1 MATEAQV
8 QIAINR
14 LQSQITQLESNAR
27 AVIQASIDKVQAQID
42 QLGLTNKGAL
52 NSLEFRMEAILQAN
66 LDTFWLLMCSI
77 LVFLM
82 QAGFMCLESGLTRR
96 KSSINVALKN
106 IADFGI
112 AVVTFWAFGF
122 GLMYGASYSGLVGT
136 KYFLFFTN
144 VAGYQTYFVFQAMFV
159 ATAATII
166 SGAVAER
173 LKFLSYIIITFITS
187 GIIYPLVG
195 HWIWAFDFSNPAR
208 KFGWLGKLGFIDFA
222 GASVVHSVG
231 GWVALAILLIVGPR
245 TGRFRK
251 GEAEGVKTFQGSN
264 TPMAA
269 LGALILWFGW
279 FGFNGG
285 ANLAMDI
292 RIPLILINT
301 FMAASAGLISSSIM
315 GIIVM
320 KKPEPMFM
328 ITGPIAGLVSI
339 TASCAFVA
347 PSNAII
353 IGGIAGILSG
363 SFLVI
368 LEKLRIDDVVNAI
381 PVHLICGIWGTLAIA
396 IFGDIE
402 KMGIE
407 ITRSQQLYVQLIGVV
422 SIGAFCFFSS
432 YIIFKIINYF
442 YPLRVSKINEE
453 LGLNIAEHNAS
464 TDTHELLNVLGKQA
478 ETQDYTL
485 RAPQDS
491 FTETGL
497 IGTQYNRM
505 MNKLEQSEK
514 QKNMWKDRV
523 SNEIKLAIEVQKKLM
538 PERDMKNYPVY
549 GLNIPAREI
558 SGDFFDFYPHDDQ
571 IYFNLSDVSGKGV
584 NAGMVMA
591 KAITLFQIFAR
602 QKYKPNEILF
612 EMNNDLKQ
620 TNPRGTFI
628 TSIIGRYN
636 LKTDEVELANA
647 GHQPALVKTGD
658 DFIEY
663 PSSSTPLGVTKQ
675 KNENAYKL
683 EKFKLN
689 SSRVYCY
696 TDGFSESLDENNNEI
711 GIDGVKELLKK
722 HQNSKLKIELQKAT
736 EEIRQKSLKTEY
748 KEKGV
753 KEDEAILDDDL
764 TIVGIGK

>member
-1 MATEAQV
+1 MSEAR
-8 QIAINR
+8 IERLLSDLSELRSYIFINVDK
-14 LQSQITQLESNAR
+14 LQS
-27 AVIQASIDKVQAQID
+27 AVQQSE
-42 QLGLTNKGAL
+42 LSTKGAL
-52 NSLEFRMEAILQAN
+52 NSLEFRLEAILQAN

-106 IADFGI
+106 LADFGI

-173 LKFLSYIIITFITS
+173 LKFFSYVIITFFTS

-195 HWIWAFDFSNPAR
+195 HWIWAFDFSNPAK
-208 KFGWLGKLGFIDFA
+208 KFGWLGKLGFVDFA

-231 GWVALAILLIVGPR
+231 GWVALSVLLIVGPR

-251 GEAEGVKTFQGSN
+251 GEAGKKTFQGSN

-285 ANLAMDI
+285 ANLAMDL

-339 TASCAFVA
+339 TASCAFVSPA
-347 PSNAII
+347 NAIV
-353 IGGIAGILSG
+353 IGAIAGILSG

-368 LEKLRIDDVVNAI
+368 LEKLKIDDVVNAI

-396 IFGDIE
+396 IFGDME

-407 ITRSQQLYVQLIGVV
+407 ISRSQQLYVQLIGIV
-422 SIGAFCFFSS
+422 SIGAFCFISS
-432 YIIFKIINYF
+432 YIIFYIVNYF

-464 TDTHELLNVLGKQA
+464 TDTHELLNILGKQV

-505 MNKLEQSEK
+505 MYKLEEAEK
-514 QKNMWKDRV
+514 QKNMWKNRV
-523 SNEIKLAIEVQKKLM
+523 SNEIKLAMQVQKKLM
-538 PERDMKNYPVY
+538 PDRDMDNYPVF

-558 SGDFFDFYPHDDQ
+558 SGDFYDFYPLDDQ

-591 KAITLFQIFAR
+591 KAITLFKIFAR
-602 QKYKPNEILF
+602 QQYKPNEILF
-612 EMNNDLKQ
+612 EMNNDLHQ
-620 TNPRGTFI
+620 TNPSGTFV

-647 GHQPALVKTGD
+647 GHQPALVKSGD
-658 DFIEY
+658 NFVEY
-663 PSSSTPLGVTKQ
+663 PSSSTPLGVIKQ
-675 KNENAYKL
+675 KSEDAYKL
-683 EKFKLN
+683 EKFKLDT
-689 SSRVYCY
+689 SRVYCF

-711 GIDGVKELLKK
+711 GIEGVKELILK
-722 HQNSKLKIELQKAT
+722 HQNSNLKTELQKAT
-736 EEIRQKSLKTEY
+736 EEIRQKSLKKEY
-748 KEKGV
+748 REKGV
-753 KEDEAILDDDL
+753 KENEEILDDDL

>member
-1 MATEAQV
+1 MSEAR
-8 QIAINR
+8 IERLLSDLSELRSYIFINVDK
-14 LQSQITQLESNAR
+14 LQS
-27 AVIQASIDKVQAQID
+27 AVQQSE
-42 QLGLTNKGAL
+42 LSTKGAL
-52 NSLEFRMEAILQAN
+52 NSLEFRLEAILQAN

-106 IADFGI
+106 LADFGI

-159 ATAATII
+159 ASAETII

-173 LKFLSYIIITFITS
+173 LKFFSYVIITFFTS

-195 HWIWAFDFSNPAR
+195 HWIWAFDFSNPAK

-231 GWVALAILLIVGPR
+231 GWVALSVLLIVGPR

-251 GEAEGVKTFQGSN
+251 GEAGKKTFQGSN

-285 ANLAMDI
+285 ANLAMDL

-339 TASCAFVA
+339 TASCAFVSPA
-347 PSNAII
+347 NAII
-353 IGGIAGILSG
+353 IGAIAGILSG

-368 LEKLRIDDVVNAI
+368 LEKLKIDDVVNAI

-396 IFGDIE
+396 IFGDME

-407 ITRSQQLYVQLIGVV
+407 ISRSQQLYVQLIGIV
-422 SIGAFCFFSS
+422 SIGAFCFISS
-432 YIIFKIINYF
+432 YIIFYIVNYF

-464 TDTHELLNVLGKQA
+464 TDTHELLNILGKQV

-505 MNKLEQSEK
+505 MYKLEEAEK
-514 QKNMWKDRV
+514 QKNMWKNRV
-523 SNEIKLAIEVQKKLM
+523 SNEIKLAMQVQKKLM
-538 PERDMKNYPVY
+538 PDRDMDNYPVF

-558 SGDFFDFYPHDDQ
+558 SGDFYDFYPLDDQ

-591 KAITLFQIFAR
+591 KAITLFKIFAR
-602 QKYKPNEILF
+602 QQYKPNEILF
-612 EMNNDLKQ
+612 EMNNDLHQ
-620 TNPRGTFI
+620 TNPSGTFV

-647 GHQPALVKTGD
+647 GHQPALVKSGD
-658 DFIEY
+658 NFVEY
-663 PSSSTPLGVTKQ
+663 PSSSTPLGVIKQ
-675 KNENAYKL
+675 KSEDAYKL
-683 EKFKLN
+683 EKFKLDT
-689 SSRVYCY
+689 SRVYCF
-696 TDGFSESLDENNNEI
+696 TDGFSESLDENNSEI
-711 GIDGVKELLKK
+711 GIEGVKKLILK
-722 HQNSKLKIELQKAT
+722 HQNSNLKTELQKAT
-736 EEIRQKSLKTEY
+736 EEIRQKSLKKEY
-748 KEKGV
+748 REKGV
-753 KEDEAILDDDL
+753 KENEDILDDDL
-764 TIVGIGK
+764 TILGIGK

>member
-1 MATEAQV
+1 MADK
-8 QIAINR
+8 QIEQILRDLSELRGYVYQNVDKI
-14 LQSQITQLESNAR
+14 QS
-27 AVIQASIDKVQAQID
+27 AVNQSE
-42 QLGLTNKGAL
+42 LTNKGAL
-52 NSLEFRMEAILQAN
+52 NSLEFRLDAILQAN
-66 LDTFWLLMCSI
+66 LDTFWLLMCSV

-106 IADFGI
+106 LADFGI

-122 GLMYGASYSGLVGT
+122 GLMYGASYSGLIGT

-173 LKFLSYIIITFITS
+173 LKFFSYVIITFITS
-187 GIIYPLVG
+187 GFIYPLVG
-195 HWIWAFDFSNPAR
+195 HWIWAFDFSNPD
-208 KFGWLGKLGFIDFA
+208 KKYGWLGKLGFIDFA

-231 GWVALAILLIVGPR
+231 GWVALSILLIVGPR

-251 GEAEGVKTFQGSN
+251 DDPQGGKTFQGSN

-292 RIPLILINT
+292 KIPLILINT
-301 FMAASAGLISSSIM
+301 FMSASAGLISSSIM

-320 KKPEPMFM
+320 RKPEPMFM
-328 ITGPIAGLVSI
+328 ITGPIAGLVAI
-339 TASCAFVA
+339 TASCAFVSPA
-347 PSNAII
+347 NAII
-353 IGGIAGILSG
+353 IGSIAGILSG

-407 ITRSQQLYVQLIGVV
+407 ITRSQQLYVQLIGIV
-422 SIGAFCFFSS
+422 SIGAFCFISS
-432 YIIFKIINYF
+432 YTIFKIINYF

-464 TDTHELLNVLGKQA
+464 TDTHELLNVLGKQV

-505 MNKLEQSEK
+505 MNRLEQSEK
-514 QKNMWKDRV
+514 QKNMWKNRV
-523 SNEIKLAIEVQKKLM
+523 SNEIKLAMEVQRKLM
-538 PERDMKNYPVY
+538 PERDIKNYPVY
-549 GLNIPAREI
+549 GLNVPAREI
-558 SGDFFDFYPHDDQ
+558 SGDFYDFYPHDDQ

-591 KAITLFQIFAR
+591 KAITLFKIFAR
-602 QKYKPNEILF
+602 QKYKPNEILY
-612 EMNNDLKQ
+612 EMNNDLNL
-620 TNPRGTFI
+620 TNPSGTFV

-636 LKTDEVELANA
+636 LKTDEIELANA

-658 DFIEY
+658 EFIEY
-663 PSSSTPLGVTKQ
+663 SSSSTPLGVMKQ
-675 KNENAYKL
+675 KNENVYKL

-689 SSRVYCY
+689 SSRVYCF
-696 TDGFSESLDENNNEI
+696 TDGFSESLDENKNEI
-711 GIDGVKELLKK
+711 GIDGVKELLKR
-722 HQNSKLKIELQKAT
+722 HQNSKLKIELQKVT
-736 EEIRQKSLKTEY
+736 EEIRQKSLKKEY
-748 KEKGV
+748 KEKGLE
-753 KEDEAILDDDL
+753 EDKGILDDDL
-764 TIVGIGK
+764 TILGIGK